1 MKSPKQSEEILRLVT
16 ENVPDVI
23 YSLDGSGAFL
33 SVSPSVEKLL
43 GYRVEALIGTSVFLL
58 VHDDDRARM
67 KSSFMK
73 SIRESDSAIRRY
85 RFRMVSKE
93 GRVKHIESNR
103 QLYFENGKVIR
114 SDGILRDV
122 SERIK
127 LEKQIEERSE
137 SLGRLNEDLD
147 QKAKELEKKTYLL
160 ANANVELL
168 SIQEQLE
175 EKNAE
180 MESLLQELTRER
192 NFISAVLN
200 TAGALVI
207 VLDTNGTIVRF
218 NRACEVSSGYRVDEV
233 VGKKIWDVLLNHD
246 DAELFRKQFEKM
258 SSSRSATHMETAL
271 RTKEGQS
278 RIISWSNTV
287 ILTATDEVEYIVTAG
302 IDITVRKKF
311 EESLRISEE
320 RFRSLVEN
328 ANDIIFSLTPEGDIS
343 YVSPRFTELLGYAVP
358 NYLGTHFTDVFHA
371 EDVNASKK
379 WFENELKGNG
389 KPGAIEFRLI
399 HSDGSIHWFLV
410 NSSVIFDESGNAI
423 EMIGVAHDFT
433 DMRKVLDDLE
443 EANCSLKETQS
454 QLVQS
459 EKMASLG
466 MLVAGIA
473 HEINTPIGAVNSMHD
488 TLFRAINRMKSVIQQ
503 RLTKEPEVE
512 NELANAFKIIEKA
525 NKVIQNGTNRVIEI
539 VRRLRSF
546 ARLDEADLKDAD
558 IHEGLEDTLTL
569 IHHEIK
575 HDIKVTRNFGEIPR
589 ITCYPGQLNQVFL
602 NLLINARQ
610 AISGKGEIRISTSHE
625 NGEIRVAFQDNGS
638 GISKTDIGKIFD
650 PGFTTKGSG
659 VGTGLGLS
667 ICYQIIHDHNGTI
680 EVESV
685 PGEGTTFTVVLP
697 VVNGLEATEANGVQ

>member
-1 MKSPKQSEEILRLVT
+1 MLRLVT

-23 YSLDGSGAFL
+23 YSLDGNGTFL

-43 GYRVEALIGTSVFLL
+43 GYTVEELIGSSVFLL
-58 VHDDDRARM
+58 VHDDDRIRM
-67 KSSFMK
+67 KNSFMK
-73 SIRESDSAIRRY
+73 SIRESDSTIRRY

-93 GRVKHIESNR
+93 GEVKHIESNR
-103 QLYFENGKVIR
+103 QLYFENEKVIR

-180 MESLLQELTRER
+180 MELLLQELTRER

-233 VGKKIWDVLLNHD
+233 VGKKIWDILLNPD
-246 DAELFRKQFEKM
+246 DATLFRREFEKM
-258 SSSRSATHMETAL
+258 GSSRSATHMETAL
-271 RTKEGQS
+271 RTKDGQS
-278 RIISWSNTV
+278 RSISWSNTV
-287 ILTATDEVEYIVTAG
+287 ILDASDKVEYIVTAG

-343 YVSPRFTELLGYAVP
+343 YVSPRFTELLGYAVRD
-358 NYLGTHFTDVFHA
+358 YLGTHFTDVFHS
-371 EDVNASKK
+371 DDMTASKR
-379 WFENELKGNG
+379 WFENELKGKG

-410 NSSVIFDESGNAI
+410 NSSVIFDESGKAI

-443 EANCSLKETQS
+443 AANRSLKETQS

-488 TLFRAINRMKSVIQQ
+488 TLFRAINRMKEVVEQ
-503 RLTKEPEVE
+503 RITNDPEVE
-512 NELANAFKIIEKA
+512 KALANMFNIIENA
-525 NKVIQNGTNRVIEI
+525 NNVIQNGTNRVIEI

-546 ARLDEADLKDAD
+546 ARLDEADLKEAD

-575 HDIKVTRNFGEIPR
+575 HDIKIIRNFGEIPR

-602 NLLINARQ
+602 NLLINAKQ
-610 AISGKGEIRISTSHE
+610 AISGKGEIRISTSHD

-638 GISKTDIGKIFD
+638 GISKTDLENIFD

-667 ICYQIIHDHNGTI
+667 ICYQIIHDHNGRI
-680 EVESV
+680 EVESL
-685 PGEGTTFTVVLP
+685 PGVGSTFTVVLP
-697 VVNGLEATEANGVQ
+697 VVNDLEATETTGGQ